1 VSMNLDYH
9 DMWHDLYDSM
19 KINPDP
25 YAQYVAAIM
34 EEMDPRLV
42 EDEETTKKWS
52 GSLED
57 F

>member
-1 VSMNLDYH
+1 MSMNLDYH